1 MRAFRSVWLSSTSC
15 WLATR
20 FLVLLISAICLVE
33 AQIISRKCAFFSFP
47 SGHVHVFM
55 HHGMAIEIEK
65 LNSLH
70 SSGMESFLLC
80 STFFSYAHFSR
91 VFFLVRSSDQGL
103 FYFESSL
110 WFLLRLPLFR
120 FTIRERLFQK
130 RIFCVRYSQKY
141 RKTENFVNFCRLCS
155 GFGWVESIRQEIKC
169 IKLRRISSKWPI
181 EAESGWMIP
190 WKRITRE
197 ERKEKEQRQRENG
210 EGDWKAARMC
220 YVGDKSQTQWKK
232 IGR

>member
-1 MRAFRSVWLSSTSC
+1 MPCRSPNHFSKVCVFFVSIRSC
-15 WLATR
+15 AW
-20 FLVLLISAICLVE
+20 
-33 AQIISRKCAFFSFP
+33 K
-47 SGHVHVFM
+47 
-55 HHGMAIEIEK
+55 HGMAIEIEK

-169 IKLRRISSKWPI
+169 IKLRRISSKWLI